1 MSSAP
6 LEPSRGTIDQ
16 LRELVDDLPAAFRY
30 GRRLDERKTRI
41 LSILDIYQ
49 HRALSARAE
58 VVEVGI
64 LDGAMA
70 VSRLRPDV
78 VLVQTTGATWHT
90 AWAGKIATGSRIN
103 DHLAQ
108 LVDAAKMSGVRVVVL
123 CTAAPDALADHAGL
137 LALADLVISPRSDTS
152 ALLRSREDLGG
163 RLLTGPDAV
172 ERFGPCSTSRD
183 ADPALR
189 VLVETFCAAALRA
202 AAAQAGGPR

>member
-1 MSSAP
+1 MSSAS
-6 LEPSRGTIDQ
+6 LESSRSITDQ

-30 GRRLDERKTRI
+30 GRRLDEKKVRI

-58 VVEVGI
+58 LVEVGI

-70 VSRLRPDV
+70 VRRLRPDV
-78 VLVQTTGATWHT
+78 VLVQTTGATGHT
-90 AWAGKIATGSRIN
+90 AWAGKIATGSRVN

-108 LVDAAKMSGVRVVVL
+108 LVDAAKESGVRVVML
-123 CTAAPDALADHAGL
+123 CTAVPDALADHAGL
-137 LALADLVISPRSDTS
+137 LALADLVISPRTDTS
-152 ALLRSREDLGG
+152 AVLRSREDLRG

-172 ERFGPCSTSRD
+172 ERFGPRSTTRED
-183 ADPALR
+183 DPALR
-189 VLVETFCAAALRA
+189 ILAETFCATALNR